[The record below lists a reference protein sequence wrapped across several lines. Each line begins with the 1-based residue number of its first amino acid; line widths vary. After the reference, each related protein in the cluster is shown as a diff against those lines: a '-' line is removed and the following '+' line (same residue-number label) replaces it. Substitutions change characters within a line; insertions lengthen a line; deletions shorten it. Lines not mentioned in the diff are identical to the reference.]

1 MEIIAVYC
9 ESCSELSL
17 ALNEIEERIPCFVNW
32 FFIDDSDSIYAEIEC
47 RQEDAAYVEKML
59 APFV

>member
-1 MEIIAVYC
+1 MKIIAVYC

-32 FFIDDSDSIYAEIEC
+32 FFIDDLTILWQINACVDC
-47 RQEDAAYVEKML
+47 RCR
-59 APFV
+59 

>member
-1 MEIIAVYC
+1 MKIIAVYC

-32 FFIDDSDSIYAEIEC
+32 FFNDDDSIYAEIEC
-47 RQEDAAYVEKML
+47 RQ
-59 APFV
+59 

>member
-1 MEIIAVYC
+1 MKIIAVYC
-9 ESCSELSL
+9 EPCSELSL
-17 ALNEIEERIPCFVNW
+17 ALNEIEERVPCFINW
-32 FFIDDSDSIYAEIEC
+32 LFNDDDSIYAEIEC

>member
-1 MEIIAVYC
+1 MKIIAVYC

-47 RQEDAAYVEKML
+47 WRGGRKHLE
-59 APFV
+59 

>member
-1 MEIIAVYC
+1 MKIIAVYC
-9 ESCSELSL
+9 ESCSQLSL

-47 RQEDAAYVEKML
+47 RQEDAS
-59 APFV
+59 

>member
-1 MEIIAVYC
+1 MKIIAVNC
-9 ESCSELSL
+9 EPCSELSL

-32 FFIDDSDSIYAEIEC
+32 FFNDDDSIYAEIEC
-47 RQEDAAYVEKML
+47 RQEDTAYVEKML

>member
-1 MEIIAVYC
+1 MKIIAVYC
-9 ESCSELSL
+9 ELCAELSL
-17 ALNEIEERIPCFVNW
+17 ALNEIEERVPCFVNW
-32 FFIDDSDSIYAEIEC
+32 FFNDDDSIYAEIEC